1 MTENKNQNLKELA
14 NDLRVLS
21 VETQNLI
28 GSGHLGGSYSAAELF
43 VYLYHEE
50 MNISQEN
57 VKDPNRDYFILSK
70 GHASLGYYSVL
81 AQKGFFPREEMKT
94 YRQLN
99 SRLQGH
105 TEIDTVPGIESSTGS
120 LGQGFSY
127 AIGLAMG
134 LKKQNLSGTVYVML
148 GDGEC
153 QEGQIWE
160 AIMLQSHL
168 KLDNLVPI
176 LDNNRIQLDNFTE
189 AVMGDVKWN
198 SILSSFGYDVRE
210 FDGHDFEAI
219 EGAFANRP
227 ADQPVFLL
235 ANTVKGKGVSFMEDV
250 VAWHSKK
257 CDATEFVQAMEEL
270 KGGVQHA

>member
-1 MTENKNQNLKELA
+1 MTENKLQHLKEQA
-14 NDLRVLS
+14 RDLRVLS
-21 VETQNLI
+21 VETQKLI

-43 VYLYHEE
+43 VYLYHTE
-50 MNISQEN
+50 MNITPEN
-57 VKDPNRDYFILSK
+57 AKDPNRDYFVLSK

-134 LKKQNLSGTVYVML
+134 LKKQNLEGTVYVML

-176 LDNNRIQLDNFTE
+176 LDNNRIQLDNFAE
-189 AVMGDVKWN
+189 EVVGDLKWN
-198 SILSSFGYDVRE
+198 AILSSFGYDVRE
-210 FDGHDFEAI
+210 FNGHDFEEI
-219 EGAFANRP
+219 EHAFADRKSEK
-227 ADQPVFLL
+227 PVFLL
-235 ANTVKGKGVSFMEDV
+235 ANTVKGKGVSFMENSV
-250 VAWHSKK
+250 PWHSKK
-257 CDATEFVQAMEEL
+257 CDEAEFVQAMEEL

>member
-21 VETQNLI
+21 VETQKLI

-50 MNISQEN
+50 MNISPEN
-57 VKDPNRDYFILSK
+57 AKDPNRDYFILSK

-134 LKKQNLSGTVYVML
+134 LKKQNLAGTVYVML

-176 LDNNRIQLDNFTE
+176 LDNNRIQLDNFAE
-189 AVMGDVKWN
+189 AVVGEVKWN

-210 FDGHDFEAI
+210 FDGHDFTAI

-227 ADQPVFLL
+227 TEQPVFLL

-257 CDATEFVQAMEEL
+257 CDEGEFVQAMKEL